1 MICDFGLSRTLP
13 ETCIGKGSGNTKR
26 MRDSIM
32 KQSLKNDY
40 SESKLKKVIAG
51 KLENEKKSNSGKG
64 KRCLSSHVGSRW
76 YRAPEISILENK
88 YDSASDMWS
97 FGCCIFEL
105 NKMIQTEAKEK
116 KSHVLFPGTS
126 CYPLS
131 PMAEKPAEDDSDN
144 IISDQDQMKVIL
156 RKLGKQDD
164 YDLSFIQTSDALDYV
179 QGLNEEENAKPNAYL
194 NEI

>member
-40 SESKLKKVIAG
+40 SELKLKKVIAG
-51 KLENEKKSNSGKG
+51 KLENEKKANQGKG

-97 FGCCIFEL
+97 FGCCIYEL
-105 NKMIQTEAKEK
+105 TKMI
-116 KSHVLFPGTS
+116 
-126 CYPLS
+126 
-131 PMAEKPAEDDSDN
+131 
-144 IISDQDQMKVIL
+144 
-156 RKLGKQDD
+156 
-164 YDLSFIQTSDALDYV
+164 
-179 QGLNEEENAKPNAYL
+179 
-194 NEI
+194 